1 MSHLSEMSRDLGVAT
16 AKALPPITVWTLTL
30 NEWVA
35 VATVAYLI
43 LQSGYLIWKWRR
55 EWVRREPGGRR

>member
-1 MSHLSEMSRDLGVAT
+1 MSHLSEMSRDLGAAT
-16 AKALPPITVWTLTL
+16 MKALPPLTVWTLTL

-43 LQSGYLIWKWRR
+43 LQGSYLIWKWRR
-55 EWVRREPGGRR
+55 EWTRREGEAP